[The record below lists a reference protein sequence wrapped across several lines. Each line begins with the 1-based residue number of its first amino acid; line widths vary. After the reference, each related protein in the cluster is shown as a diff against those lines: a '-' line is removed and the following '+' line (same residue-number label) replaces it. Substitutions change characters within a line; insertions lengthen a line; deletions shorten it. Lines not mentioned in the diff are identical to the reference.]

1 MKKKKSRKQISEEAR
16 IRAEDRPIVR
26 QLRELYAKNM
36 AELEQRKLDADAR

>member
-1 MKKKKSRKQISEEAR
+1 MKKKSKKQRGEEAR
-16 IRAEDRPIVR
+16 IRAENSPIVR